1 MQYKMIVALCRGGG
15 IGFQGGLPWPKL
27 ARDMRFFA
35 KMTSSSPPLSPFANA
50 VIMGRKT
57 WDSLPVL
64 AKPLKYRDNI
74 VISSSEP
81 PKNETSQKSCIHYI
95 EHIDQIPESTKKYDV
110 VWIIGG
116 ASIYEQV
123 LLNKRISIDEIYITF
138 IDETYEFDTS
148 FPLGFQYDNTDE
160 LMNLRNNTLNR
171 KIWCW
176 NDAETIPKFL
186 SFNNEYFFSVEDVD
200 REFVSQIT
208 TQADISGIRER
219 RIPDMRFLKLKR
231 LLII

>member
-15 IGFQGGLPWPKL
+15 IGFKGSLPWPKL

-35 KMTSSSPPLSPFANA
+35 KMTSSTTTITPFTNA

-57 WDSLPVL
+57 WDSLPVT

-74 VISSSEP
+74 IISSKEETP
-81 PKNETSQKSCIHYI
+81 DVQEQTCVRYIKNIS
-95 EHIDQIPESTKKYDV
+95 QIPYSIQKYDV
-110 VWIIGG
+110 AWIIGG
-116 ASIYEQV
+116 ASIYHEL
-123 LLNKRISIDEIYITF
+123 LLNQHISIDEIYITF
-138 IDETYEFDTS
+138 IDEQYEFDTS
-148 FPLGFQYDNTDE
+148 FPLLFQYETVDE
-160 LMNLRNNTLNR
+160 MMNLENNVINR

-186 SFNNEYFFSVEDVD
+186 SFNNEYLFSVQDVD

-231 LLII
+231 LFLI